1 MLIALRN
8 FKGYGIFF
16 KNSFVLETFVG
27 TLIPSP
33 ICLNTNFMMPLFLS
47 FRDQW
52 SSIKSMRIIEARK
65 SFVGISK
72 QCNPQ
77 FKYQNEQYRTVQI

>member
-8 FKGYGIFF
+8 FKGYGIFL
-16 KNSFVLETFVG
+16 KNSFVLETFAV

-52 SSIKSMRIIEARK
+52 SSIKYMHITEARK

-72 QCNPQ
+72 QCNP
-77 FKYQNEQYRTVQI
+77 

>member
-52 SSIKSMRIIEARK
+52 SSIKYMHITEARK

-72 QCNPQ
+72 
-77 FKYQNEQYRTVQI
+77 

>member
-8 FKGYGIFF
+8 FKGNGIFF
-16 KNSFVLETFVG
+16 KNSFVLETFAG

-33 ICLNTNFMMPLFLS
+33 ICFNTNFMMPLFLS

-52 SSIKSMRIIEARK
+52 SSIKYMHITEARK

-72 QCNPQ
+72 QCNP
-77 FKYQNEQYRTVQI
+77 